1 MSLFRKSLF
10 AVALISA
17 LIQSG
22 HRSCCI
28 AKDPIAI
35 SKTEKYHPASNRN
48 LAPGEAWSLHQTS
61 LIMGE
66 YDVLLNKE
74 GIKASCSRSGL
85 TFIAKAPEWK
95 PLGYSQRA
103 KALWQPKGSE
113 EFNPSAGPFKV
124 LAIGGIPAL
133 PSIPLVHQGTK
144 TIQGLVCE
152 NFVTSEEWS
161 KKQGDLVNQDKF
173 NIRSARKAQFQAAE
187 LNLPKPTYTILEQIY
202 GLPRY
207 PLAPIFYN
215 YVSFQHAVKP
225 VLVTNNIKVSKVP
238 KDWLVVPKGLRIVK
252 DAQDLNLDQTAQS
265 GMENLFGAEP

>member
-10 AVALISA
+10 AVTLMFAYGLA
-17 LIQSG
+17 GANHL
-22 HRSCCI
+22 CF
-28 AKDPIAI
+28 AKNDATIP
-35 SKTEKYHPASNRN
+35 KGEKYIQASKLSLAAGQAWN
-48 LAPGEAWSLHQTS
+48 LNQSS

-66 YDVLLNKE
+66 YDVLVNKE
-74 GIKASCSRSGL
+74 GIKATCSRSGL
-85 TFIAKAPEWK
+85 TFVAKAPEWK

-103 KALWQPKGSE
+103 KALWQPKSNE
-113 EFNPSAGPFKV
+113 EFNPSAGPCKV

-133 PSIPLVHQGTK
+133 SSIPLVHQGTK

-152 NFVTSEEWS
+152 NFVTSEEWT
-161 KKQGDLVNQDKF
+161 KRQGDLVKQDRV
-173 NIRSARKAQFQAAE
+173 NSRSARKAQFQAAE
-187 LNLPKPTYTILEQIY
+187 LNLPKPSYTILEQIY

-238 KDWLVVPKGLRIVK
+238 KDWLAIPKGLHIVR